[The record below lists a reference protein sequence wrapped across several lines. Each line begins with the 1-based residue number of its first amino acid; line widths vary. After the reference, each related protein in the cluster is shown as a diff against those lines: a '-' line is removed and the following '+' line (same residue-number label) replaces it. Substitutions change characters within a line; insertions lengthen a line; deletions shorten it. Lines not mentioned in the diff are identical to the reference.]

1 MKQPE
6 NLLIDC
12 LYIRDPLPS
21 SSSLQIY
28 GIRLIQGFL
37 RYSHYQVHVL
47 VWREKEEEIDRLVGQ
62 ECEKIIL
69 DRSDVAI
76 KWRVLCKLSGYLP
89 RKLKQE
95 VRRRNI
101 TKVIHPFHYDVM
113 FFFPQNIRQ
122 FGIVHDMFL
131 YDRKAEKGKVFS
143 FFWRKYQKNLLNKFA
158 GLISISEI
166 TRKELLKREGFDSAI
181 VHNSIPFDVTISEEP
196 VGRVNGKRYILDVN
210 RFYKYKNVE
219 TLIRALGLLKN
230 DIPHVLYLKGYQ
242 EDEKDLRYHENIAKE
257 VGVEDRVIFDMDNRT
272 KGELRYLYSHTDLFV
287 SPSKSEGFGYTPV
300 EAIVFKA
307 PVLVSDIEVFEE
319 VLCGKIP
326 TFDPNSP
333 EDLAKK
339 MLSIISNPP
348 SEQERSDLSEFF
360 LNRYSLENQIKN
372 LEAVMA

>member
-1 MKQPE
+1 
-6 NLLIDC
+6 
-12 LYIRDPLPS
+12 
-21 SSSLQIY
+21 
-28 GIRLIQGFL
+28 
-37 RYSHYQVHVL
+37 
-47 VWREKEEEIDRLVGQ
+47 
-62 ECEKIIL
+62 
-69 DRSDVAI
+69 
-76 KWRVLCKLSGYLP
+76 
-89 RKLKQE
+89 
-95 VRRRNI
+95 
-101 TKVIHPFHYDVM
+101 M

-181 VHNSIPFDVTISEEP
+181 VHNSIPLDVTISEEP

-257 VGVEDRVIFDMDNRT
+257 VGVEDRVIFDMDYRT

-348 SEQERSDLSEFF
+348 SEQERSDLSEYF

-372 LEAVMA
+372 LVAVMA